1 MIKFLFCGNINSN
14 DKFFISIDGA
24 TNIISSE
31 CRAIE
36 FELSEKKICEIRIEK
51 QLSKS
56 EITWKNITLDLLTI
70 VLRGMAVLLF
80 MDVDSEWF
88 RNVQPYS
95 IIAVTQ
101 THLNGD
107 EEFSFGYCKS
117 KFTRRYIWTYPRI
130 SIYPKTELKNYYVVD
145 TYNIKNEFYRYA
157 RKFISLSANVI
168 IILLMMALRLTQEN
182 KNTTVIY
189 FLILIIM
196 LINILVFYN
205 EKRRCNKIIN
215 FLLHNH

>member
-14 DKFFISIDGA
+14 DKFSISIDGA

-36 FELSEKKICEIRIEK
+36 FELPEKKICEIRIEK

-95 IIAVTQ
+95 IIERVEEGFQQVGVPGASLAV
-101 THLNGD
+101 GD
-107 EEFSFGYCKS
+107 
-117 KFTRRYIWTYPRI
+117 
-130 SIYPKTELKNYYVVD
+130 
-145 TYNIKNEFYRYA
+145 
-157 RKFISLSANVI
+157 
-168 IILLMMALRLTQEN
+168 
-182 KNTTVIY
+182 
-189 FLILIIM
+189 
-196 LINILVFYN
+196 LVRA
-205 EKRRCNKIIN
+205 EIPEP
-215 FLLHNH
+215 LGGVHG